1 VGRCIQWRCGRYGSS
16 WLPTTH
22 EDYFKKL
29 GKDVEDLGPN
39 LTGTKLGLAVP
50 SYMEINSIEDLKK

>member
-1 VGRCIQWRCGRYGSS
+1 MVTCMVAA

-29 GKDVEDLGPN
+29 GENVEDLGPN
-39 LTGTKLGLAVP
+39 LNGTKLGLAVP
-50 SYMEINSIEDLKK
+50 TYMNVNSIEDLKK